1 MPGPTRVPTLVGVLT
16 NRLYAWTR
24 AHPLRVDA
32 LIAGGI
38 LLTFGL
44 MSAAVGANTQH
55 VAAAA
60 VFTLVEL
67 GLLVPRRQAPVAVMW
82 TMVGVSLLQV
92 GVLPSLL
99 PANIAQLYVVYTV
112 AAHVVSFR
120 TRLAALGLGL
130 VGAVLGAL
138 RMYSTGGYG
147 LADLVFLVFALGVVV
162 TLVWVVGNLVRG
174 RESVIEQL
182 AESNRVLQ
190 RDREQRDLIATQ
202 QERARIAREMHDIVA
217 HSLSVVVVQADGG
230 AYTAEHAPGW
240 RRDDAVSTLTTI
252 GDTARA
258 ALTETRRLVRVLRDR
273 DAPVELAPLAGLDD
287 LEGLLERTRSSG
299 VPVAA
304 RLPPR
309 ELLAGVGRDV
319 ELGAYR
325 VVQESLTNVLKHAGP
340 RAGAQVLLER
350 LPGTLRVQVS
360 DDGLGAGAED
370 DGQGNGLVGMR
381 ERVVASGG
389 TLVAGPRP
397 GGGYAVTA
405 TFPLRAPRPAP
416 DPRPLVSR

>member
-1 MPGPTRVPTLVGVLT
+1 MLT

-24 AHPLRVDA
+24 AHTLVVDA
-32 LIAGGI
+32 VLAAGI
-38 LLTFGL
+38 LVTFGL
-44 MSAAVGANTQH
+44 MSAAVGANTEH
-55 VAAAA
+55 AGTAAL
-60 VFTLVEL
+60 FTLVETA
-67 GLLVPRRQAPVAVMW
+67 LLVVRRRWPVAVMW
-82 TMVGVSLLQV
+82 AMFVVSLAQLAF
-92 GVLPSLL
+92 LPTLL
-99 PANIAQLYVVYTV
+99 PANIAQLYVIYTV
-112 AAHVVSFR
+112 AAHVASFR
-120 TRLAALGLGL
+120 TRLTALWLGLL
-130 VGAVLGAL
+130 GAVLGGL
-138 RMYSTGGYG
+138 RFTATTYSTAG
-147 LADLVFLVFALGVVV
+147 VVFAAFAMAVVV
-162 TLVWVVGNLVRG
+162 TLTWVVGNLIRG

-240 RRDDAVSTLTTI
+240 QRGDAVTTLTTI

-258 ALTETRRLVRVLRDR
+258 ALTETRRLVGVLRDR
-273 DAPVELAPLAGLDD
+273 DAPVEMAPLAGLDD
-287 LEGLLERTRSSG
+287 LDGLLERTRSSG
-299 VPVAA
+299 VPVEAL
-304 RLPPR
+304 LPPR
-309 ELLAGVGRDV
+309 EQLEGLGRDV
-319 ELGAYR
+319 ELAAYR

-340 RAGAQVLLER
+340 GAGAQVLLER

-360 DDGLGAGAED
+360 DDGLGAAAGD
-370 DGQGNGLVGMR
+370 DGEGNGLVGMR

-405 TFPLRAPRPAP
+405 TIPLSVPRTPT